1 MNRFDID
8 IQKNIDKIHIKDKYN
23 TLSELKREL
32 GLDKPNGSKERK
44 EQDKTLSKYISYEK
58 TGKIKRGKISNEIQV
73 VQIYNTNDRYSK
85 RGSKYIDS
93 LVDTLLGLKTSFYT
107 NEELMILTGIKID
120 NNYNQE
126 IELNKY
132 IHELRTECR
141 KKYESTFIYLTNQYR
156 DFSYYSSYCV
166 QRNDSNKLVQ
176 VTSREKEII
185 DDSINQVTIDLIN
198 QYNFENNTDKT
209 FTQLIWNYSW
219 RNEVY
224 FPAIKRMDK
233 RFGYVNRYR
242 CFVINNNT
250 NYIKQ
255 NKSPDNT
262 FRTLMGERMKHK
274 LNSEKI
280 NGVNKWGYSLNL
292 PNLHNSLFDDTF
304 QLSKQDE
311 NFIKNM
317 KKFKSK

>member
-44 EQDKTLSKYISYEK
+44 EQDKTLSKYINYEK

-198 QYNFENNTDKT
+198 QYNFENNK
-209 FTQLIWNYSW
+209 
-219 RNEVY
+219 E
-224 FPAIKRMDK
+224 
-233 RFGYVNRYR
+233 
-242 CFVINNNT
+242 
-250 NYIKQ
+250 
-255 NKSPDNT
+255 
-262 FRTLMGERMKHK
+262 
-274 LNSEKI
+274 
-280 NGVNKWGYSLNL
+280 
-292 PNLHNSLFDDTF
+292 
-304 QLSKQDE
+304 
-311 NFIKNM
+311 
-317 KKFKSK
+317 